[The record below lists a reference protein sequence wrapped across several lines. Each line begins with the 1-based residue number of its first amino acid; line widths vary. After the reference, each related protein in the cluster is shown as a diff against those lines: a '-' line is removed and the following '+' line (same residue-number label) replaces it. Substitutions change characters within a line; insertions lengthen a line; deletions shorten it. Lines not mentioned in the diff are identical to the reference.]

1 MLVSIVIRTL
11 NEERFLGDLLKQIT
25 KQRKDNFSV
34 EVVVVDSGSED
45 DTINIAK
52 SFNTKITHIQ
62 KNDFTFGR
70 SLNIGSSVAQGEIL
84 IYVSG
89 HCIPRDENW
98 IINLISPI
106 REGIAGYTYGGQLG
120 VEQTKFSEKQIFR
133 KYYPEKSEES
143 QKGYFCNNANSALK
157 KEIWSNFK
165 FNENL
170 TGLEDME
177 LAKRFTEEGGKILY
191 VSEASVF
198 HIHNESYT
206 QIRRR
211 FEREAIALK
220 FIMPEINVTLSDMV
234 RYIISS
240 IIYDIK
246 TAVIEKI
253 IFKEVISIFKY
264 RISQYYGTYVGNRS
278 LRELSREKKEKFFY
292 PSNKI

>member
-1 MLVSIVIRTL
+1 
-11 NEERFLGDLLKQIT
+11 
-25 KQRKDNFSV
+25 
-34 EVVVVDSGSED
+34 
-45 DTINIAK
+45 
-52 SFNTKITHIQ
+52 
-62 KNDFTFGR
+62 
-70 SLNIGSSVAQGEIL
+70 
-84 IYVSG
+84 
-89 HCIPRDENW
+89 
-98 IINLISPI
+98 
-106 REGIAGYTYGGQLG
+106 
-120 VEQTKFSEKQIFR
+120 
-133 KYYPEKSEES
+133 
-143 QKGYFCNNANSALK
+143 
-157 KEIWSNFK
+157 
-165 FNENL
+165 
-170 TGLEDME
+170 ME